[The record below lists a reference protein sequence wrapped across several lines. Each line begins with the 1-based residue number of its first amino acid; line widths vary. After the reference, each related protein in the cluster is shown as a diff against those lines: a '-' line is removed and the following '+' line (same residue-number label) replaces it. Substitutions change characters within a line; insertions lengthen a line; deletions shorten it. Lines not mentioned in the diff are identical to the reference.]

1 MRTLIATLLTT
12 AAGASFAAAPTAA
25 LNHDPASYRNVTQKA
40 AADYNAA
47 TAKCHGMSGND
58 KDVCMAEAKANRVHA
73 EADALARYNSTEPGR
88 EKAATRVSEADYALA
103 RARCNA
109 RSGAE
114 KDDCMNNAR
123 SVHTAAVADAKAGR
137 EPLVATGSSG
147 MAGAGNPGVEKTA
160 VDKCAQ
166 AGGNAKT
173 GCLVQT
179 PNGSVAKDVTLDAA
193 HRTENAAAN
202 AADKTRAATA
212 NAAEKSKEMA
222 HSAAEKTREAATTV
236 AQKSEN
242 ALDRAGEKT
251 RLAAST
257 AAQKTENAMDKAG
270 EKTRDTAA
278 TVADKT
284 ERATDNA
291 GEKTRVAA
299 SDTTITTK
307 VKAGLVAEPDLNSL
321 GIHVETEKG
330 VVMLSGFVDSKAEA
344 DKAVKVAR
352 GVDGVTS
359 VKSAI
364 KVK

>member
-1 MRTLIATLLTT
+1 
-12 AAGASFAAAPTAA
+12 
-25 LNHDPASYRNVTQKA
+25 
-40 AADYNAA
+40 
-47 TAKCHGMSGND
+47 
-58 KDVCMAEAKANRVHA
+58 
-73 EADALARYNSTEPGR
+73 
-88 EKAATRVSEADYALA
+88 
-103 RARCNA
+103 
-109 RSGAE
+109 
-114 KDDCMNNAR
+114 
-123 SVHTAAVADAKAGR
+123 
-137 EPLVATGSSG
+137 
-147 MAGAGNPGVEKTA
+147 MAGAGSSGVEKTA

-166 AGGNAKT
+166 AGGNSKT

-179 PNGSVAKDVTLDAA
+179 PNGSVAKDVTADAA
-193 HRTENAAAN
+193 KRTENAAAN
-202 AADKTRAATA
+202 AADKTRVAAS
-212 NAAEKSKEMA
+212 NAAEKTKEMA
-222 HSAAEKTREAATTV
+222 HNTAEKTKEAATTV

-251 RLAAST
+251 RQAAST

-299 SDTTITTK
+299 SDTAITTK
-307 VKAGLVAEPDLNSL
+307 VKAGLVAEPNLNSL

-352 GVDGVTS
+352 DVDGVTS